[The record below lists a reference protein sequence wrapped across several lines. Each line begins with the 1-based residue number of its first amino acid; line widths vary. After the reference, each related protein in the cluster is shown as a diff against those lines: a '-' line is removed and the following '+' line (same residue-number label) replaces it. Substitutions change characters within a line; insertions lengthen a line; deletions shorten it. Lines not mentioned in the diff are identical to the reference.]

1 MQHAARAVATE
12 NWHLRSLLSRH
23 GVSSDEIEQ
32 HLRAN
37 GVDRDSQQRKARDA
51 GVSLRLSSR
60 HSTNCNASPT
70 GENWQHPPTPATAQ
84 HSPAL
89 PRSPPDVASTS
100 ASPTAIHFTPTWED
114 RGGDQN
120 ISPKGQEESG
130 ICDHDEHVPYLFR
143 EGNDGASMTANAG
156 PVPFPTGAGNITC
169 SSRPPA
175 SGMEM
180 SCDDAASIITD
191 VQGHGDRDLAY
202 TALGCF
208 PRADCSVKN
217 ARILDLIDKSI

>member
-1 MQHAARAVATE
+1 M
-12 NWHLRSLLSRH
+12 
-23 GVSSDEIEQ
+23 
-32 HLRAN
+32 
-37 GVDRDSQQRKARDA
+37 
-51 GVSLRLSSR
+51 
-60 HSTNCNASPT
+60 SP
-70 GENWQHPPTPATAQ
+70 N
-84 HSPAL
+84 
-89 PRSPPDVASTS
+89 
-100 ASPTAIHFTPTWED
+100 
-114 RGGDQN
+114 
-120 ISPKGQEESG
+120 GQEDSDRS
-130 ICDHDEHVPYLFR
+130 DHDEHVPYLFR
-143 EGNDGASMTANAG
+143 EGNDGAPMTSNAE
-156 PVPFPTGAGNITC
+156 PAPFPTNAVNVTC